1 MDTNNLPELSSC
13 SKINGVTYS
22 LKDFYVILKNS
33 AAVYC

>member
-13 SKINGVTYS
+13 SKIYGVTYS
-22 LKDFYVILKNS
+22 LKDLFINLKIS